1 MTHHRFIHRREFLL
15 SLAATYAGTS
25 YAQNFPSKPI
35 RWIVGYPPGA
45 GTDFLA
51 RTVGLGLA
59 SQLGQQVLIDNRAG
73 ASGVIAAETVA
84 KSTPDGYTVL
94 TADNGMLIYNLGLFK
109 KLTYDPKKDFA
120 PIGLMAR
127 APVMI
132 LANPNAGF
140 TNASD
145 LLDNIRKNPGKVSYA
160 TPGIGSPH
168 NLGMEMLKDK
178 AKLFALPIHYRGGGP
193 AIQDVL
199 GNQLG
204 LILLDVASAYPLVKS
219 GRLKPIGIFSKNR
232 HPTLP
237 DVQSFFEIGA
247 TDVEAYAWQGLVVP
261 SATPIDIRTRLTEAL
276 QKSLQMPEVASK
288 VSEYGWEI
296 IKPNGAADMQK
307 MWDDDA
313 KYWLKLIQ
321 DRKISAE

>member
-1 MTHHRFIHRREFLL
+1 MSTAPHLSRRTFLL
-15 SLAATYAGTS
+15 STAALASGAR
-25 YAQNFPSKPI
+25 AQGFPSRPV
-35 RWIVGYPPGA
+35 RWVVGYPPGA

-51 RTVGLGLA
+51 RSVSIGLA
-59 SQLGQQVLIDNRAG
+59 SQLGQQVIIENKAG
-73 ASGVIAAETVA
+73 ASGAIAAEAVA
-84 KSTPDGYTVL
+84 KSAPDGYTIL

-109 KLTYDPKKDFA
+109 KLSYDPRKEFA

-127 APVMI
+127 APVML

-140 TNASD
+140 TNARD
-145 LLDNIRKNPGKVSYA
+145 LVEAMRKNPGKISYA
-160 TPGIGSPH
+160 TPGIGTPH

-178 AKLFALPIHYRGGGP
+178 ANLSALPIHYRGGAP

-204 LILLDVASAYPLVKS
+204 LILLDVASASPLVKS
-219 GRLKPIGIFSKNR
+219 GKLKPIGIFSRNR
-232 HPTLP
+232 HPALA
-237 DVQSFFEIGA
+237 DVQSFVEVGA
-247 TDVEAYAWQGLVVP
+247 TDIEAYAWQGLVVP
-261 SATPIDIRTRLTEAL
+261 SATPADVRTRLSESL
-276 QKSLQMPEVASK
+276 QKALQMPDVAAK
-288 VSEYGWEI
+288 VADFGWEI
-296 IKPNGAADMQK
+296 ITPNSAADMQK